1 VILTLGLTYDTDHEK
16 MNKALDILKEIAD
29 QNESVDENHKIAFSG
44 FGDFS
49 LNILFIYYIKK
60 DEDILM
66 TQNNMNMSILERF
79 NKEKLEFAFPTQT
92 IYNIK
97 T

>member
-1 VILTLGLTYDTDHEK
+1 MGFDDFQEIPKKKFAILAKLGFLWKFDHF
-16 MNKALDILKEIAD
+16 
-29 QNESVDENHKIAFSG
+29 FSG

-60 DEDILM
+60 DADILI
-66 TQNNMNMSILERF
+66 TQDHMNMTILERF

-92 IYNIK
+92 IHNIK